1 MKSNLEKEFDTY
13 VKKTIKHTII
23 NFAKNEIK
31 TRHRETSLELLKE
44 NGYDDSVSF
53 LFGNKIEELFENDK
67 LSRIVAALPDETK
80 RIIRLSVLDNYT
92 SKEIAKIVGKSD
104 SRVRHIIND
113 TLKEIKRKY
122 EE

>member
-1 MKSNLEKEFDTY
+1 MRSGLEKEFDTY
-13 VKKTIKHTII
+13 LKRTIKHTVI
-23 NFAKNEIK
+23 NFAKEETRK
-31 TRHRETSLELLKE
+31 RHREISLELIKE
-44 NGYDDSVSF
+44 TGYNDSVSF

-80 RIIRLSVLDNYT
+80 QIIKLSIVDGYK
-92 SKEIAKIVGKSD
+92 SKEIAKITGKSD
-104 SRVRHIIND
+104 SRIRHIIND